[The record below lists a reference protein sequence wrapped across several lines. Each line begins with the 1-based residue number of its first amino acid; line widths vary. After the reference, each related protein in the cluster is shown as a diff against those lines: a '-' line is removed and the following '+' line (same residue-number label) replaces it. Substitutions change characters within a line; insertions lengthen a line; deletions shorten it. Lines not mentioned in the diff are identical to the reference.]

1 MNLKLQGKRSIV
13 LASSSG
19 LGYASA
25 RQLAEEGADVIV
37 CSRDESRSSEAVERI
52 HTEVNV
58 RSDQKVLYSQV
69 DVSDAD
75 SVSALFD
82 FAQAQLGGLDLL
94 VCNAGG
100 PPPGS
105 FEKHDDSAWHQAFEL
120 TLMSV
125 VRSVRAARPLLRES
139 DSAAVVVIGSSSVKR
154 PIPNLLMS
162 NVFRPAVHALVNDI
176 SADLAGE
183 GIRINMVSPGRIH
196 TARVDQLDAAKA
208 EREGKSADEVRQA
221 SLKAMP
227 LGRLGTPEEF
237 ANTVVYLLSD
247 AASYVTGDSI
257 LVDGGMVRAL

>member
-1 MNLKLQGKRSIV
+1 MNLGLEKKRALV

-25 RQLAEEGADVIV
+25 RQLAEEGADVVV
-37 CSRDESRSSEAVERI
+37 CSRDEARSSAAAGQIRSEATLR
-52 HTEVNV
+52 NG
-58 RSDQKVLYSQV
+58 QKVLHAQV

-75 SVSALFD
+75 SISKLFD
-82 FAQAQLGGLDLL
+82 FARAELGGLDLL

-100 PPPGS
+100 PPPGG
-105 FEKHDDSAWHQAFEL
+105 FDKHDDSEWNKAFNL

-125 VRSVRAARPLLRES
+125 VRSIRAARPLLRES
-139 DSAAVVVIGSSSVKR
+139 DSAAIVVIGSSSVRR

-162 NVFRPAVHALVNDI
+162 NVFRPAVHALINDI
-176 SADLAGE
+176 SADLAAE

-208 EREGKSADEVRQA
+208 DREGKSIDEIRQA
-221 SLKAMP
+221 SLKTMP
-227 LGRLGTPEEF
+227 IGRLGRPEEF
-237 ANTVVYLLSD
+237 ANTVVYLLSE